1 MMSNREEDEDWVRGL
16 DEPKK
21 PLSRYYA
28 RLSALVEE
36 NSNRPPPVVKKE
48 EEAVADHERQKR
60 REHLIHVLTIIITIV
75 HANFVITPS
84 FFLTAAPLGPMR
96 DTEAPIHVLHGTVCK
111 EGEKSSLPGDC
122 SANSAGASQG
132 RLVPCNS
139 VNVFSVKIV
148 SSDVGFPINV
158 YGTVIA
164 RDSLDLNVSY
174 RNYSFQAPFC
184 ICKPPTPPPNICE
197 TCSQDESLILT
208 GPKRGLALIDAV
220 YFEVDLKI
228 KGGRKQKDKQLS
240 KGYVA
245 LDGVPRSS
253 KDLNEVERYNL
264 DTMLSKVVL
273 MCAVEKRAVEA
284 TIAIEVIQG
293 KFSGEITAC
302 TSGVRDSIL
311 LHDTKMTGDS
321 TGTGVVQLLRRVV
334 AVGLKEKLILT
345 LARTGACIA
354 KSTMKFTP
362 RVNDRDEK
370 EMACGFVKMRVK
382 VAWSIMSRLDLD

>member
-1 MMSNREEDEDWVRGL
+1 MSNREEDEDWVRGL

-75 HANFVITPS
+75 HAKSVTIVT
-84 FFLTAAPLGPMR
+84 PLGPMR

-132 RLVPCNS
+132 RFVPCNS

-164 RDSLDLNVSY
+164 RDSLDLKCVYLFDRHRDDCQLILS
-174 RNYSFQAPFC
+174 
-184 ICKPPTPPPNICE
+184 K
-197 TCSQDESLILT
+197 DESLILT

-345 LARTGACIA
+345 LARTGAYIA